1 MILVWWD
8 YFNTAM
14 KKYYKP
20 VLELLSYFLS
30 RGIEVIEKS
39 LMTLVF
45 FKIYH
50 VYNTYLMNSD
60 NTEEII
66 LTLFKKSYILRGK
79 EVLTEEWVTC
89 WLLFLFPFVYF
100 CLNIKFKYQQI
111 SIFMWKLNPENQLL
125 NSMLLMPPTFHIH
138 TITEY

>member
-14 KKYYKP
+14 KKYYEP

-30 RGIEVIEKS
+30 RIEVMEKS

-45 FKIYH
+45 SLKYIMFIILILWI
-50 VYNTYLMNSD
+50 VITP
-60 NTEEII
+60 EEII
-66 LTLFKKSYILRGK
+66 LTLFKKSYILCGK

-125 NSMLLMPPTFHIH
+125 NSMLLMHPFHIH